1 MTPQNCPLQV
11 FWPFRDCLLF
21 KAPILSLPQRG
32 LNMPTKKSI
41 DLQAVAVQFK
51 SPTPLRRCLTAAEA
65 VSSVRWLKSKAGH
78 QGRRISTN
86 LTRSRTNKLQ
96 DVTTERGEVG
106 RKVLF
111 FVQLILGTRLSCHL
125 LLKVSHYLN
134 THQGTC
140 MPVPA
145 STLGGKH
152 SLGYFKPLLQLTG
165 CSNFLQ
171 GREPLAQ
178 SCSGAA
184 GIVSVLTLTISSR
197 VGRRFGRRGNVF
209 LARLSGPLGEP
220 AFVFEVLNVVST
232 DSGGSWFS
240 FGFWWASGVWGVFL
254 STACFSSAFVA
265 ILTETSKK
273 KKKHNKTNTYLL
285 DLACLYPHALAA
297 C

>member
-1 MTPQNCPLQV
+1 MTPQNCPLPI
-11 FWPFRDCLLF
+11 FWPFWDSLLF
-21 KAPILSLPQRG
+21 KAPVLSLPQSG
-32 LNMPTKKSI
+32 LNMPTRKTMRV
-41 DLQAVAVQFK
+41 QAAALQFK
-51 SPTPLRRCLTAAEA
+51 SPTPLRRCLTAAEEA
-65 VSSVRWLKSKAGH
+65 VSSVRWLNSKAGH
-78 QGRRISTN
+78 QGGRISTN
-86 LTRSRTNKLQ
+86 LTGSCTNKLQ
-96 DVTTERGEVG
+96 SITTERGEVG

-111 FVQLILGTRLSCHL
+111 FVQLILGTQLRCHL

-134 THQGTC
+134 THQGIC
-140 MPVPA
+140 LSVSA

-171 GREPLAQ
+171 SREPLTQ

-184 GIVSVLTLTISSR
+184 GIISVLTLTISSR

-220 AFVFEVLNVVST
+220 VFVFEVLNVVST
-232 DSGGSWFS
+232 DSGCSWFS

-273 KKKHNKTNTYLL
+273 KKNTTKPTLIS
-285 DLACLYPHALAA
+285 
-297 C
+297 